1 MEKRL
6 NSNNLSSSSLMQSQ
20 QFSVN
25 QTPNTHKPRTITR
38 VPSTLTDGEAPS
50 CSTSPSTNNCQTS
63 QPNLLKRNQQVQTTI
78 GGILVVE
85 PANNLMQDLQSK
97 SDIHVKQEFSNV
109 KGSDQLKYKGATT
122 DQLEASSG
130 TSYCLDPGN
139 VQQSLPLSNFCME
152 SDVQSNPRNTLPFES
167 NFDGLMS
174 DTMLSRGYDSQKDL
188 QNLLANYCGA
198 PGDIETELSTADI
211 SSQSFGLPDM
221 AFKPGCSNDVGID
234 DTSGVLNNGV
244 RANQTQRMRTYT
256 KVGNHMTTAD
266 LFFSITCFVLI
277 YSLGNVLKCYSNFVG
292 SKAWLC
298 RKMY

>member
-1 MEKRL
+1 M
-6 NSNNLSSSSLMQSQ
+6 
-20 QFSVN
+20 
-25 QTPNTHKPRTITR
+25 P
-38 VPSTLTDGEAPS
+38 
-50 CSTSPSTNNCQTS
+50 
-63 QPNLLKRNQQVQTTI
+63 
-78 GGILVVE
+78 
-85 PANNLMQDLQSK
+85 
-97 SDIHVKQEFSNV
+97 VKQEFSNV

-198 PGDIETELSTADI
+198 PGDIEPELSTADI

-256 KVGNHMTTAD
+256 KVGNHMATAD
-266 LFFSITCFVLI
+266 LFRYLPP
-277 YSLGNVLKCYSNFVG
+277 SNALATPVMF
-292 SKAWLC
+292 
-298 RKMY
+298 